1 MADPLVVSP
10 KVVLSAD
17 DLRWTAVRGSG
28 PGGQNVNKVS
38 SKVELR
44 FDVVKSMAL
53 DSDTK
58 ERLVALAGHKMDKDG
73 VLIIVCQES
82 RDQRK
87 NLETA
92 RERLKALVEAA
103 LIRPKKR
110 RKVRVPQ
117 GVIERR
123 LETKRLGAAKKRQR
137 SGPFE

>member
-1 MADPLVVSP
+1 MLEITPAIIIP
-10 KVVLSAD
+10 D
-17 DLRWTAVRGSG
+17 DELIERFVRASG